1 MLKSF
6 VDKQH
11 LGIRIPTSS
20 FDGLIRALIDDAV
33 KLPLSLKGIIEQL
46 IISRVL
52 FSGMQANQPLG
63 VEALVLNFNQ
73 TF

>member
-1 MLKSF
+1 MQRCFHWSP
-6 VDKQH
+6 V
-11 LGIRIPTSS
+11 T
-20 FDGLIRALIDDAV
+20 
-33 KLPLSLKGIIEQL
+33 LKGIIEQL